1 MQVAPS
7 GKWATELRTAI
18 VCTSPHHGNTRRIA
32 EAIAATLGADLFTPE
47 QALVASLASYD
58 LVGFGSGIYFGRH
71 HRTLRQ
77 LIDAAPALP
86 RAAFLFS
93 TAGLPWLSRLFH
105 RSLRRRLERRGCRI
119 VGEFCCPGWDTVGP
133 LVLIGGLNR
142 RRPNERDIE
151 FAKEFAQSL
160 EASCDA
166 TGGRDIC
173 GTAR

>member
-1 MQVAPS
+1 MQRTSSPAP
-7 GKWATELRTAI
+7 AETRRLAI

-77 LIDAAPALP
+77 LVDSAPALP

-93 TAGLPWLSRLFH
+93 TAGLPSLSALFH
-105 RSLRRRLERRGCRI
+105 RSLRLHLQRRGCRV
-119 VGEFCCPGWDTVGP
+119 VGEFCCAGWDTVGP

-142 RRPNERDIE
+142 QRPNERDIE
-151 FAKEFAQSL
+151 HAREFANSIVTSL
-160 EASCDA
+160 GESRQRHEPCT
-166 TGGRDIC
+166 TG
-173 GTAR
+173 